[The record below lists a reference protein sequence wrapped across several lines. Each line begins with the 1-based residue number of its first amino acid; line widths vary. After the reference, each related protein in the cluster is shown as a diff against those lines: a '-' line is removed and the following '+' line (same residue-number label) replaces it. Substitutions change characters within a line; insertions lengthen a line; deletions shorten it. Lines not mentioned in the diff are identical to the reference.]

1 MSTSAFT
8 TAPPLL
14 PGSLSPSRAISPLR
28 APPPRMTASPPPAA
42 TSPPTPS
49 APAAAPT
56 AAGDAP
62 AGVSPEWAAAVDR
75 LRGSVQ
81 GATWAD
87 GDEALQEAD
96 GDEVAALRVLTL
108 MMKTPLQER
117 REKAVEAARAAGKNR
132 VSAIKEAEMRR
143 TATGSARD
151 FFKGFVEVE
160 GQYVDQGYV
169 DQDADAMGKVGR
181 WFGKTFGGRK

>member
-1 MSTSAFT
+1 MSASAFT

-14 PGSLSPSRAISPLR
+14 AGSSASSHAVSPLR
-28 APPPRMTASPPPAA
+28 APRLRMCASPPAAA
-42 TSPPTPS
+42 TS
-49 APAAAPT
+49 APAAAAPVASSGAPEGVT
-56 AAGDAP
+56 A
-62 AGVSPEWAAAVDR
+62 EWAAAVDR

-87 GDEALQEAD
+87 GDQALSEAE
-96 GDEVAALRVLTL
+96 GDEVDALRVLTL
-108 MMKTPLQER
+108 MMKSPIQER
-117 REKAVEAARAAGKNR
+117 RERAVEAARAAGQNR

-143 TATGSARD
+143 AATGSARD
-151 FFKGFVEVE
+151 FFKSFVEVE

-169 DQDADAMGKVGR
+169 DEDADAMGKVGK